1 MNPRKPK
8 ITPYQLD
15 LWSQEMADLYNSL
28 EGEIIRII
36 IKRLNSGYRDITM
49 WQAQKLQELRL
60 FNNDVARYVSEVT
73 DVSET
78 VITNMFEEAG
88 KQMIDDVDAAMS
100 QVFERKPLPDNLD
113 QIMQGYRNQVWSEI
127 DNYVNQTLISTQY
140 GMGTVGKAYTDVLNR
155 TTAMFNTGLYTFE
168 QSLERSIMELAQKG
182 IDSVFVDKG
191 GHTWSLERYVRTVLK
206 STLGNTYDEVRKER
220 MAEYGVHTVV
230 VTSHAGARDA
240 CSRIQGNVVDLRPM
254 EELPPN
260 WEYKS
265 IYDPYWNARY
275 EEPSGHRGIN
285 CGHLHIPF
293 IPGVNTNNQPH
304 YDDELNKRVAKAKQ
318 RQRQIEREI
327 VKYKK
332 NLMVAEHLG
341 SENATYW
348 RQMVSKRQAVMREL
362 IEENSDYLVRQY
374 EREKVYTPLDTL
386 IKNLEFYDD
395 GWGSND

>member
-1 MNPRKPK
+1 MQPKKPR
-8 ITPYQLD
+8 ITPYQLE

-36 IKRLNSGYRDITM
+36 IKRLNNGHRDITM

-60 FNNDVARYVSEVT
+60 FNNDVAKYVAEVT

-88 KQMIDDVDAAMS
+88 KRMIDDVDVAMS
-100 QVFERKPLPDNLD
+100 QAFEKKPLPENLN
-113 QIMQGYRNQVWSEI
+113 QVMEGYRNQVWSEI
-127 DNYVNQTLISTQY
+127 DNYVNQTLISTNY
-140 GMGTVGKAYTDVLNR
+140 GYGTVGKAYTDVLNR

-168 QSLERSIMELAQKG
+168 ESLERSIMELAQKG
-182 IDSVFVDKG
+182 IDSVFVDRG

-206 STLGNTYDEVRKER
+206 STLSNTYDEVRKER
-220 MAEYGVHTVV
+220 MAEYGVHTVL

-254 EELPPN
+254 DELPSD
-260 WEYKS
+260 WEYRS
-265 IYDPYWNARY
+265 IYDPYWQADY
-275 EEPSGHRGIN
+275 GEPGGHRGIN
-285 CGHLHIPF
+285 CRHLHIPF
-293 IPGVNTNNQPH
+293 IPGVNTNNQPQ
-304 YDDELNKRVAKAKQ
+304 YDEKLNERVAKATA

-341 SENATYW
+341 SENAAYW
-348 RQMVSKRQAVMREL
+348 RSMVSRRQKAMREH
-362 IEENSDYLVRQY
+362 IAENSDYLSRNY
-374 EREKVYTPLDTL
+374 KREKVYTPLDAL
-386 IKNLEFYDD
+386 LKDMNFYDD
-395 GWGSND
+395 GW

>member
-1 MNPRKPK
+1 MVPRNPK
-8 ITPYQLD
+8 ITPDQLD
-15 LWSQEMADLYNSL
+15 LWSSDMVDLYNSL

-36 IKRLNSGYRDITM
+36 IKRLNSGHKDITM
-49 WQAQKLQELRL
+49 WQAQKLQELRM

-78 VITNMFEEAG
+78 VITNMFEVAG
-88 KQMIDDVDAAMS
+88 KRMIDDVDSAMS
-100 QVFERKPLPDNLD
+100 QAFERKPLPENLN
-113 QIMQGYRNQVWSEI
+113 QVMRGYRNQAWSEI

-168 QSLERSIMELAQKG
+168 QSLERSITELAQKG
-182 IDSVFVDKG
+182 IDSTFIDRG

-220 MAEYGVHTVV
+220 MADYGVHTVV
-230 VTSHAGARDA
+230 VSSHAGARDA
-240 CSRIQGNVVDLRPM
+240 CSIIQGNVVDLRHPH
-254 EELPPN
+254 ELPAN
-260 WEYKS
+260 WPYRS
-265 IYDPYWNARY
+265 IYDPYWKARY

-285 CGHLHIPF
+285 CRHLHIPY

-304 YDDELNKRVAKAKQ
+304 YGEKLNERVARATA

-332 NLMVAEHLG
+332 NLMVAEELG
-341 SENATYW
+341 SENASYW
-348 RQMVSKRQAVMREL
+348 RQMVSRRQKAMREHL
-362 IEENSDYLVRQY
+362 KENGEYLSRNY
-374 EREKVYTPLDTL
+374 KRERVYTPLDTL
-386 IKNLEFYDD
+386 LKDFDYKD
-395 GWGSND
+395 